1 MNAKQIVLEMHK
13 KGIEFWCEGDNL
25 KYRAPENAITKEELD
40 MVKEHKEEI
49 IALIKTM
56 ESSELVSDR
65 TQRYEKFELT
75 TIQNSYVRGRGANY
89 ELSGIG
95 CHGYIEIT
103 YEEEINGDKFEEAWN
118 LVIARHDMLHAI
130 IYPEGYQIV
139 QESFGRVQVPVYDFR
154 QKEEAEAKRKIQE
167 IREELSQKQYD
178 LGAWPLFDLRVTIH
192 EGRSIIHFSLDML
205 VCDFI
210 SSNIILNDLEA
221 IYHNRCEEV
230 SEPKTLF
237 RDYIAYKKQEED
249 RNFLKKMDD
258 EAYWDAK
265 LVNMGEAP
273 ELPVL
278 DAADYGEEKEFEQYK
293 IVIPKE
299 KWKRVAKVMGK
310 HKVTPSMTI
319 FSAYT
324 HVLSYWSKTDN
335 FSVNITLLN
344 RPKISEDISEI
355 VGDFTEVNV
364 TGITIDKDKNFLENT
379 IGMQLG
385 LWEDLSHNTFSGIE
399 VLRKMSKTRK
409 KNVIIPVVYTSTVG
423 INEKNAIL
431 KNQKITYKISQT
443 PQVWIDC
450 QAEESMD
457 AITVNWD
464 VRKGVFGHEVVEEMF
479 ESFRQLLERLCEDCE
494 AVLEEKNLTLLS
506 TRTEMIRKKVNQT
519 EKQIPAK
526 MMYEGFLES
535 VKKYPMHT
543 ALITAQGDYT
553 YQALA
558 EHVAAVKR
566 RLEDVAVEEG
576 TVVAILL
583 DKNVWQI
590 ASVYGILLSGCAYLP
605 IDYNMPAKRRN
616 RIVKESG
623 AKYVITDQFIEDY
636 GETDCQT
643 IYTKELKLIEQ
654 IDLTPHAS
662 NPEKL
667 AYVIYTSGTTG
678 VPKGVMISHK
688 AAMNTIQD
696 MNERY
701 QVTHDDIFLGISNLA
716 FDLSVYD
723 IFGSMEAGATLC
735 LPDSQRRKDAKHLYE
750 NLVRYH
756 ITIWNSTPAQAKM
769 LMDYMEIEQMR
780 GTEYLRK
787 MFLSGD
793 WIPVD
798 LPERVTAKFELA
810 DVVSLGGA
818 TEASIWSIYYD
829 IPRNYV
835 KKKSIPYGFPLSN
848 QRFYIL
854 NKNMQPCPN
863 EVEGDIYIAGD
874 GLSMGY
880 LNDAEMTKEKYVTY
894 PLTGERI
901 YKTGDI
907 GKYHGDGVIEF
918 IGRSDRQ
925 VKLHGHR
932 IELAEIESV
941 LLKQNGVS
949 AAVAEIIG
957 DKPEE
962 YRLQA
967 AVVPQKKKSQ
977 RAYVKNLKEESTLQ
991 EAIKAYTGA
1000 LNKEL
1005 FGRWNKGMDEL
1016 VVIDVFR
1023 LFNQQGIF
1031 VSDELYAYTDIIETI
1046 GVPEKLHKL
1055 LYRWLQM
1062 LCKEGMIKQEG
1073 DGKKASFCRL
1083 KSVQQNLSEQKWK
1096 EMYEKAAE
1104 LENGKN
1110 ILDYMKVSHDN
1121 LLGLIRGE
1129 EDPLAFLFPQGNVN
1143 VALSIYHDNIINQA
1157 LNKITRDEIAF
1168 LAKDKKKK
1176 VRILEIG
1183 AGVGG
1188 TSVDVIPALDG
1199 MDVEYFFTDISEF
1212 FFNKAKEAFGEKP
1225 WVKYQMFDINQDYIS
1240 QGMEPFTFDIILS
1253 ANVLHNATNIDEVL
1267 ENLKTLLVDD
1277 GCIIII
1283 EETKESYNLLTTME
1297 FKNGLTGFEDG
1308 REENYQTFILKE
1320 QWQRILDNH
1329 GAEVICEFP
1338 GKDSGLENSGQ
1349 TIFVTHFKKTYE
1361 EIDAEVLK
1369 EHLKNNLPEYMVPS
1383 NISVI
1388 PKLPLTHNGKVDRNE
1403 IKRIYGSR
1411 NRNVHNETGDTEE
1424 KTDLER
1430 RLAEIWCEE
1439 LKIGSVNKTDNFY
1452 LVGGDSLLIAQVIAK
1467 MKERL
1472 PEARE
1477 WEWDD
1482 LLQEMMQT
1490 PNIQD
1495 MAQKLSSDKT
1505 KDKSPENHPCFVSMK
1520 RSTKANE
1527 ESTALVLL
1535 HAGTGTLSSY
1545 NGMLPYLMKKSP
1557 EDESIFGFRY
1567 GDEAE
1572 YLSIPVKDTF
1582 KVLGEKYGNLLI
1594 EMGYKE
1600 YHLLG
1605 HCVGGSV
1612 ALETA
1617 QYLRKQGVKVSE
1629 VTIISTHLLNGNIAS
1644 IVEGMDQRMFG
1655 EMLTTSMANEL
1666 LMERTFARLID
1677 ADIYEAGYTIRD
1689 EELQKYI
1696 EFVGLHNNGQVTV
1709 SALCEDRGEFKNCV
1723 EEFRWLAKKSKSE
1736 RLNAL
1741 YQTIRRPN
1749 GEVLEHQLKM
1759 LNTLF
1764 NIFVQ
1769 NFTCVATYQPEKYYG
1784 KMRVFECE
1792 NSRELLFPELVAEDR
1807 ETWEPFGGGE
1817 FEFDTLKGAHLTCV
1831 RPPFID
1837 ENIAQILNIS
1847 REEAESLL

>member
-1 MNAKQIVLEMHK
+1 MSVKQILQEMYK
-13 KGIEFWCEGDNL
+13 QGIEIWCEGDNL
-25 KYRAPENAITKEELD
+25 KYRAPDNVMTNEYLKTLKENKQKIIFFLKTIED
-40 MVKEHKEEI
+40 SEI
-49 IALIKTM
+49 
-56 ESSELVSDR
+56 VSDR
-65 TQRYEKFELT
+65 KLRYEKFDLT
-75 TIQNSYVRGRGANY
+75 PIQNSYVRGRDANY

-103 YEEEINGDKFEEAWN
+103 YDEEINGDKFEQAWN
-118 LVIARHDMLHAI
+118 QVIARHDMLRAI
-130 IYPEGYQIV
+130 IYPEGYQKV
-139 QESFGRVQVPVYDFR
+139 QETVPKVKVPVYDLKV
-154 QKEEAEAKRKIQE
+154 KEDVEVKCKIQE
-167 IREELSQKQYD
+167 IRDELSQKQYD
-178 LGAWPLFDLRVTIH
+178 LGTWPLFDLAVTIH

-221 IYHNRCEEV
+221 IYHDRGRRI
-230 SEPKTLF
+230 SESNTLF
-237 RDYIAYKKQEED
+237 RDYIEFKKQEED
-249 RNFLKKMDD
+249 RKFLKKMDD

-265 LVNMGEAP
+265 IEKMGEAP
-273 ELPVL
+273 ELPIL
-278 DAADYGEEKEFEQYK
+278 DGTDYSEEKSFEQYK
-293 IVIPKE
+293 LNIPKE
-299 KWKRVAKVMGK
+299 KWERVASVMSK
-310 HKVTPSMTI
+310 HKVTQSMII
-319 FSAYT
+319 FSAYA
-324 HVLSYWSKTDN
+324 HVLSYWSKTDD

-364 TGITIDKDKNFLENT
+364 TSVNIDKEKTFLENT
-379 IGMQLG
+379 IEMQLG
-385 LWEDLSHNTFSGIE
+385 LWEDLSHNAFSGIE

-423 INEKNAIL
+423 INEKNAVL

-450 QAEESMD
+450 QAEEGMD

-464 VRKGVFGHEVVEEMF
+464 VRKGVFSHEVVEEMF
-479 ESFRQLLERLCEDCE
+479 ESFRQLLERLCENCE
-494 AVLEEKNLTLLS
+494 GILAEKNITLLS
-506 TRTEMIRKKVNQT
+506 TQTEKVREKVNQT
-519 EKQIPAK
+519 EKRIPAK

-553 YQALA
+553 YQVLA
-558 EHVAAVKR
+558 EHVAAVKQ
-566 RLEDVAVEEG
+566 RLEDAEVEEG

-583 DKNVWQI
+583 DKNIWQI
-590 ASVYGILLSGCAYLP
+590 ASVYGVLLAGCVYLP
-605 IDYNMPAKRRN
+605 MDYHMPAKRRN

-636 GETDCQT
+636 GEVNCQT
-643 IYTKELKLIEQ
+643 IYIREFNTVEEF
-654 IDLTPHAS
+654 DLTPRTQ
-662 NPEKL
+662 NVDTP

-701 QVTHDDIFLGISNLA
+701 QVSHDDIFLGISNLA

-723 IFGSMEAGATLC
+723 IFGSMQVGATLC
-735 LPDSQRRKDAKHLYE
+735 LPDSRRRKDAKHLYE

-769 LMDYMEIEQMR
+769 LMDYMELEQMR
-780 GTEYLRK
+780 GTSSLRK

-798 LPERVTAKFELA
+798 LPERVMDKFDNVE
-810 DVVSLGGA
+810 VVSLGGA
-818 TEASIWSIYYD
+818 TEAAIWSIYYN
-829 IPRNYV
+829 IPKNYV

-854 NKNMQPCPN
+854 NKDMKPCPN

-880 LNDAEMTKEKYVTY
+880 LNDADMTREKYITY
-894 PLTGERI
+894 PVTGERI
-901 YKTGDI
+901 YKTGDV
-907 GKYHGDGVIEF
+907 GKYHADGVIEF
-918 IGRSDRQ
+918 VGRSDRQ
-925 VKLHGHR
+925 VKLRGHR

-941 LLKQNGVS
+941 ILKQEGVS
-949 AAVAEIIG
+949 AAVVEIIG

-967 AVVPQKKKSQ
+967 AVVPHRKKNK
-977 RAYVKNLKEESTLQ
+977 REYVKNQKEEQ
-991 EAIKAYTGA
+991 AIQQAIRTYTGT
-1000 LNKEL
+1000 LDREL
-1005 FGRWNKGMDEL
+1005 FRRWNMGMDEL
-1016 VVIDVFR
+1016 VVNDVFR
-1023 LFNQQGIF
+1023 LFNDQGIF
-1031 VSDELYAYTDIIETI
+1031 NSDEICTYSEIIEKL

-1073 DGKKASFCRL
+1073 NDKSASFQRS
-1083 KSVQQNLSEQKWK
+1083 KHMESKASEQKWK
-1096 EMYEKAAE
+1096 EMYEIAE
-1104 LENGKN
+1104 QLENGKN

-1129 EDPLAFLFPQGNVN
+1129 EDPLAFLFPQGNVD

-1157 LNKITRDEIAF
+1157 LNKITRDEITF
-1168 LAKDKKKK
+1168 LAKNKKKT

-1199 MDVEYFFTDISEF
+1199 IDVEYYFTDISEF
-1212 FFNKAKEAFGEKP
+1212 FFHKAKELFGERP
-1225 WVKYQMFDINQDYIS
+1225 WVKYQMFNINQDYMS

-1320 QWQRILDNH
+1320 QWQRILNAHD
-1329 GAEVICEFP
+1329 AQVVCEFP
-1338 GKDSGLENSGQ
+1338 EDDSGFEGSGQ
-1349 TIFVTHFKKTYE
+1349 TIFVAHFKKDYE
-1361 EIDAEVLK
+1361 EVDVEVLK
-1369 EHLKNNLPEYMVPS
+1369 KHLQNNLPEYMVPS
-1383 NISVI
+1383 AISI
-1388 PKLPLTHNGKVDRNE
+1388 MPKLPLTLNGKVDRNE
-1403 IKRIYGSR
+1403 IMRIYSER
-1411 NRNVHNETGDTEE
+1411 NKNTHNETSDMED

-1439 LKIGSVNKTDNFY
+1439 LKIGSVSKKDNFY

-1472 PEARE
+1472 PEAKE
-1477 WEWDD
+1477 WEWDT

-1495 MAQKLSSDKT
+1495 MAQKLSSNKE
-1505 KDKSPENHPCFVSMK
+1505 KDKSPENNPCFVSMK
-1520 RSTKANE
+1520 RSRKPNE

-1557 EDESIFGFRY
+1557 ENESIFGFRY
-1567 GDEAE
+1567 GDETE

-1605 HCVGGSV
+1605 HCVGGSI

-1617 QYLRKQGVKVSE
+1617 QYLRKQGIKVSE
-1629 VTIISTHLLNGNIAS
+1629 VTIISTHLLNGSIAS
-1644 IVEGMDQRMFG
+1644 TVEGMDQKMFG

-1677 ADIYEAGYTIRD
+1677 ADIYEAGYTVRD
-1689 EELQKYI
+1689 DELQKYI

-1709 SALCEDRGEFKNCV
+1709 SALCEDKGEFRNCV
-1723 EEFRWLAKKSKSE
+1723 DEFRRLAKKSKSE

-1741 YQTIRRPN
+1741 YQTIKRPN

-1831 RPPFID
+1831 RHPFID

-1847 REEAESLL
+1847 KEEAESLL